1 MSQDS
6 VAAQVESIRAMGRNM
21 AAAPMHDLE
30 EMSRAI
36 GQVEL
41 TSGAYGAFGLLGG
54 SLGQALDDV
63 KAAARG
69 YLSAKRDQVADI
81 HDKAYSTA
89 NGYTDGDASAAR
101 LAAGMPAGPR
111 SQTQPGTQA

>member
-1 MSQDS
+1 MTQDS
-6 VAAQVESIRAMGRNM
+6 VAAQVESIREMGRSM
-21 AAAPMHDLE
+21 AAAPMRDLE

-41 TSGAYGAFGLLGG
+41 TSGAYGAFGLFGG

-63 KAAARG
+63 KAAARR
-69 YLSAKRDQVADI
+69 YLSAKRDEVADI

-89 NGYTDGDASAAR
+89 NGYMDGDASAAGP
-101 LAAGMPAGPR
+101 AADMPADPR
-111 SQTQPGTQA
+111 TQSQTGLQA